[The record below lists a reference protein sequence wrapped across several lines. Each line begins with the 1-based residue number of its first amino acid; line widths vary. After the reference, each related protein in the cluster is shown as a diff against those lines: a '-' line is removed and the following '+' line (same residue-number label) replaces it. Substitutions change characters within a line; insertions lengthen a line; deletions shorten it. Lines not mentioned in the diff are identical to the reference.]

1 MIGEDDTRGDILNLS
16 EDDCIVKIRSFGEDR
31 LEKFIIETK
40 NGDVQTVG
48 EDDNQEA
55 TEQEFDFGDGC
66 LIGAYGLVT
75 EDEIL
80 QIGFFYE
87 VITVIEEEPV

>member
-1 MIGEDDTRGDILNLS
+1 MIGEDDVRGGILNLS